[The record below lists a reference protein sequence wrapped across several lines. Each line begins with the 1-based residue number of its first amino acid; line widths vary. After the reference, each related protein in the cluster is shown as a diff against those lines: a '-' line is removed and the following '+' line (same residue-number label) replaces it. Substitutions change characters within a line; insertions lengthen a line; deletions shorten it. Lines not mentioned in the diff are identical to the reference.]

1 MAEKKSGKTTTA
13 KASKTGGRAK
23 KATAK
28 SGGARAKKT
37 TSKTAAKSAKATS
50 KSPAKSASKNAPS
63 RNSKNKRHGILFTGF
78 PGFIGRRLVEKL
90 LPVWPDAEW
99 YLLVLPAVMQQA
111 EDEVADIVV
120 RFPDA
125 ADKLHIVPGDIS
137 LPQFG
142 LKDETAAKLK
152 KKISHAFHLAA
163 VYHLSVPKKVAYKVN
178 VDGTVHVL
186 DFLEECPH
194 FRRFEYV
201 STCFVSGKRVGLVR
215 EEELEMGQG
224 FKNFYEETKFRA
236 EVEVRKRMSKIPTII
251 IRPGIVLGDS
261 ATGETAKYDGPYY
274 IMKLLKSLP
283 SLVPLPSL
291 GKMAAY
297 VNLVPV
303 DYIINAAA
311 ALVQHPEAVGR
322 TFHLAD
328 PRPLTAAEIFRMIA
342 DHFEMR
348 VLPLRL
354 PGKALEALLARYPK
368 VGDTIGL
375 PAELLTYFNHD
386 ARFDTTNTRM
396 FLEPM
401 GINCPYL
408 PDYFD
413 KIFGYFMSH
422 PEIGASA
429 KTGDNPA

>member
-1 MAEKKSGKTTTA
+1 MAEKKTGKSA
-13 KASKTGGRAK
+13 AG
-23 KATAK
+23 K
-28 SGGARAKKT
+28 STKSPSRAKKT
-37 TSKTAAKSAKATS
+37 AAKKTADTAAKPAVSRRT
-50 KSPAKSASKNAPS
+50 KS
-63 RNSKNKRHGILFTGF
+63 KRHGILFTGF

-99 YLLVLPAVMQQA
+99 YLLVLPQVQHHAQH
-111 EDEVADIVV
+111 EVADIEA
-120 RFPDA
+120 RFPEA
-125 ADKLHIVPGDIS
+125 AGKLHVVPGDITQ
-137 LPQFG
+137 PHMG
-142 LKDETAAKLK
+142 LAPDVAASMK
-152 KKISHAFHLAA
+152 KVVSYAFHLAA
-163 VYHLSVPKKVAYKVN
+163 VYHLSVPKKVAYNVN
-178 VDGTVHVL
+178 VDGTVHLL
-186 DFLEECPH
+186 DFLQECPN
-194 FRRFEYV
+194 FKRFEYV
-201 STCFVSGKRVGLVR
+201 STCYVAGKRVGLVR

-236 EVEVRKRMSKIPTII
+236 EVEVRKRMAQIPTII
-251 IRPGIVLGDS
+251 IRPGIVIGDS
-261 ATGETAKYDGPYY
+261 VTGETAKYDGPYY
-274 IMKLLKSLP
+274 IMKLMKSLP
-283 SLVPLPSL
+283 SVVPLPGL

-303 DYIINAAA
+303 DYVVNAAA

-328 PRPLTAAEIFRMIA
+328 PRPLTAGEIYRLIA

-354 PGKALEALLARYPK
+354 PSKPLEAFFKKYPRL
-368 VGDTIGL
+368 GDTIGL

-401 GINCPYL
+401 GISCPYL

-422 PEIGASA
+422 PEIGASS
-429 KTGDNPA
+429 KTSDNQA